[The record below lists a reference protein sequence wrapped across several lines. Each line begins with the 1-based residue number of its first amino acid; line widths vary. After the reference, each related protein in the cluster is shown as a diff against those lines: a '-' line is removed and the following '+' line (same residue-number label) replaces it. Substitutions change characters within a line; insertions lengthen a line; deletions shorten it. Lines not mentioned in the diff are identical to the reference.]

1 MRNLLSN
8 TALAQL
14 ATFKRNA
21 QIDCTEELF
30 AETYELI
37 ANSVSVQVRE
47 DEDKMYDAVMLQI
60 AAF

>member
-8 TALAQL
+8 AALAQL
-14 ATFKRNA
+14 AVFNRSA
-21 QIDCTEELF
+21 QIDSTEELF

-37 ANSVSVQVRE
+37 ANNVSVQVRE
-47 DEDKMYDAVMLQI
+47 DEDKMHDAVMQQI

>member
-47 DEDKMYDAVMLQI
+47 DEDKM
-60 AAF
+60 

>member
-21 QIDCTEELF
+21 QIDSTEELF

-47 DEDKMYDAVMLQI
+47 DEDKMHDAVMQQI
-60 AAF
+60 AAL